1 MCVHIHLNN
10 LHICLSVPR
19 VAKKGELGSLELNLP
34 DLMVEKELRSSGRRS
49 PLKLL
54 SHLSISR
61 IEVLKNTWGGEHNT
75 YNTNT
80 DEEVVHKGR
89 GGDIRMGA
97 EE

>member
-1 MCVHIHLNN
+1 M
-10 LHICLSVPR
+10 SVSAQGCQKRR
-19 VAKKGELGSLELNLP
+19 VGFLGAKFTGDCELP
-34 DLMVEKELRSSGRRS
+34 DLMVEKELRSSGRTS

-75 YNTNT
+75 CNTNT
-80 DEEVVHKGR
+80 DEEVMHKGR
-89 GGDIRMGA
+89 AGDIRMGA